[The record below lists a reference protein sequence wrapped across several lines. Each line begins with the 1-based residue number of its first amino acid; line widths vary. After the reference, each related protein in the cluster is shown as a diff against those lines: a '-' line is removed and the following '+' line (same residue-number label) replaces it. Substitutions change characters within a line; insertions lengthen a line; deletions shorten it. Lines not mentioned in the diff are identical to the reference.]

1 MSIAGHKQSRAKVR
15 VGLAALASAA
25 LLALPAAQSISSARA
40 QASNPCAPRAA
51 NPCGP
56 ASNPC
61 GAADDPC
68 AAEEVFTL
76 TDQQAAEAYKKLMAE
91 LESAYAKSGMAIA
104 RQYQKWT
111 KTNTVPYQSGT
122 HGERY
127 VNNYSNAT
135 AKDYERFEPDRVL
148 PVGSILVKDSI
159 VPQADATAQPGP
171 LFVMEKMPAGFSKE
185 SADWKYTLVMPD
197 GAIIGQTNGQGGD
210 NVVFCAECHQAAGK
224 GQAFFLPEQYRV
236 RR

>member
-1 MSIAGHKQSRAKVR
+1 MSSGDKDRSRAR
-15 VGLAALASAA
+15 IRAGLAALASAA
-25 LLALPAAQSISSARA
+25 LLALPAVQSASSARA

-61 GAADDPC
+61 AAADDPC

-76 TDQQAAEAYKKLMAE
+76 TDPQAAAAYSKLMAE
-91 LESAYAKSGMAIA
+91 MESAYAKSGLVIA
-104 RQYQKWT
+104 RQYQKWIRS
-111 KTNTVPYQSGT
+111 NTVPYQSET
-122 HGERY
+122 HGGRY
-127 VNNYSNAT
+127 VNNYSNT
-135 AKDYERFEPDRVL
+135 VAKDYGRFEPDRIL
-148 PVGSILVKDSI
+148 PVGSILAKDSI
-159 VPQADATAQPGP
+159 LPQADGSAQPGP
-171 LFVMEKMPAGFSKE
+171 LFVMEKMPAGFSND

-197 GAIIGQTNGQGGD
+197 GAVIGQTNGQGGD